1 MPLPSRPTPDE
12 PLLDLPTDEDG
23 MSAEA
28 LDNQVQKAQEAL
40 IALKRQQEQIER
52 QKRELEELSRRQE
65 QLQQGRGEMVEKLTR
80 AAVVLERET
89 YEARKRVEMLESI
102 HESFTAHLDA
112 LDALNPKAWDGLDIN
127 KELTKAL
134 STVDDARAEYAA
146 NVPKISPESESESAD
161 SLMAG
166 GGYHVDY
173 GHDGPKD
180 FMYWFKAGLAF
191 TLPLLILGVVFLIVI
206 LANTSHTGAQ

>member
-1 MPLPSRPTPDE
+1 MPQPARPYSEE
-12 PLLDLPTDEDG
+12 PLLDLPTDEDS
-23 MSAEA
+23 MSTEA

-65 QLQQGRGEMVEKLTR
+65 QLQQGKTEMVEKLTR
-80 AAVVLERET
+80 AMVVLERET
-89 YEARKRVEMLESI
+89 YEARKRVETLESI

-112 LDALNPKAWDGLDIN
+112 IDSVNPKGWDGLDIN

-146 NVPKISPESESESAD
+146 NIPKISSDSEGDSAD
-161 SLMAG
+161 SLVAG
-166 GGYHVDY
+166 AGYQVDY
-173 GHDGPKD
+173 GIDGPKD
-180 FMYWFKAGLAF
+180 FLYWLKAGFGF
-191 TLPLLILGVVFLIVI
+191 TLPLVILGVIFLIVI
-206 LANTSHTGAQ
+206 LANSSHTGAQ